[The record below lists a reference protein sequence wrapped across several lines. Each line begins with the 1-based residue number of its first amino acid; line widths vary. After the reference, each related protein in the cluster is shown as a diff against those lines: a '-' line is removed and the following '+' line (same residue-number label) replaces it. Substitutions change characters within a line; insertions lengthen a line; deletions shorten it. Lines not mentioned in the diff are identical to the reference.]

1 MFKVHQEL
9 QNISLYSLIYKT
21 YLDIQFLKKIQYYT
35 IIFYIYVLYNLYI
48 VCIFVFR
55 TGIKAHA

>member
-35 IIFYIYVLYNLYI
+35 IIFYIYL
-48 VCIFVFR
+48 R
-55 TGIKAHA
+55 TL